1 MRERGI
7 KDIGKAPHTVYHRRA
22 FEDVMVAICPDL
34 NTAATL
40 AQKLSGLGAET
51 FVIGVTTVEE
61 THNIQ
66 SRMLVW

>member
-1 MRERGI
+1 MRGI

-22 FEDVMVAICPDL
+22 FEDVVVALCPDL

-40 AQKLSGLGAET
+40 ASALSGLGAET
-51 FVIGVTTVEE
+51 FVIGVTKIEE

-66 SRMLVW
+66 SKLMVW